1 MILQGGPMFWA
12 DNYVGLPEILSEL
25 EKLYQ
30 MNENSDYFR
39 PSKLLRRCVE
49 MGLGVQEYYRNGYA
63 AESQGAI
70 KSKL

>member
-1 MILQGGPMFWA
+1 MFWA
-12 DNYVGLPEILSEL
+12 DNYVGLPSILSEL

-30 MNENSDYFR
+30 MHHNSEYFR

-49 MGLGVQEYYRNGYA
+49 MGLGVQEYYQNGYA
-63 AESQGAI
+63 AESQEVV